1 MKYIKFFEGLYPGFT
16 TTSTDDTN
24 DYKLDNVDYTLEEIS
39 DLFNIYKNEFNKD
52 YDIKSLKKIIKKDI
66 DKDLFNKMNLN
77 AFLKSLSVNLKMSED
92 DALNYFDSYIES
104 IQRRY
109 KKIFDK
115 DYTNYENP
123 AFKEVKKIKSKFR
136 NKASYDILDKE
147 SPALYAELT
156 KLILWI
162 KENNKKIL
170 ITFDGRDTG
179 GKGSISRF
187 ILRNFFA
194 APLGRN
200 IIYQDFG
207 IPTKW
212 QQRNWFHRY
221 EKVFP
226 ENGQM
231 VLMDRS
237 WYNRAVNDPVMGY
250 CTEKQYEK
258 FMTDVIPF
266 EQKIADE
273 DIIHIKFWLSINKE
287 TQLNRFDQRKASP
300 TKFWKFSPNDLRAV
314 DKWSEF
320 DPYIN
325 RMFSETSTPTMPW
338 VVVNMDD
345 KPLGWLNSLRYILNK
360 IPYENKNEKILKVY
374 PEIIYEIK

>member
-1 MKYIKFFEGLYPGFT
+1 MKYLKFFEGIYPGFT

-24 DYKLDNVDYTLEEIS
+24 DYKLDGVDYTLEEIS
-39 DLFNIYKNEFNKD
+39 NLFNVYKNEFNKD
-52 YDIKSLKKIIKKDI
+52 YDIKRLRELLKKDI
-66 DKDLFNKMNLN
+66 DKDLFKKMNLN
-77 AFLKSLSVNLKMSED
+77 AFLKSLFVHIKISED
-92 DALNYFDSYIES
+92 DALNYFDNYIDS
-104 IQRRY
+104 IPRRY
-109 KKIFDK
+109 RKIFDK

-136 NKASYDILDKE
+136 NKASYDLLDTE
-147 SPALYAELT
+147 SPALYTELT
-156 KLILWI
+156 KMILWV

-187 ILRNFFA
+187 ILKNFFA

-200 IIYQDFG
+200 ILYQDFG

-226 ENGQM
+226 KEGQM

-258 FMTDVIPF
+258 FMKDVIPF
-266 EQKIADE
+266 EEKIAE
-273 DIIHIKFWLSINKE
+273 QDIIHIKFWLSINKE

-300 TKFWKFSPNDLRAV
+300 IKHWKFSPNDLRAV
-314 DKWSEF
+314 EKWDDF
-320 DPYIN
+320 TPYVD
-325 RMFSETSTPTMPW
+325 RMFAETTTPKMPW

-360 IPYENKNEKILKVY
+360 VPYEDKNENVLEVY
-374 PEIIYEIK
+374 PEIVHEIK

>member
-16 TTSTDDTN
+16 TTSTNDTN

-136 NKASYDILDKE
+136 NKTSYDILDKE

-338 VVVNMDD
+338 AVVNMDD